1 MNSKF
6 KKIITATLI
15 TTASAAMIGCGTANN
30 KLAKNIDKGMA
41 EFVTSINNLDYV
53 DTASDAKLGKIVE
66 TAAVA
71 NTLDD
76 QYLTQTLEE
85 LNVDNAITL
94 PSERTDNFKLFVL
107 SNEPFI
113 SFTSSDNTATVNM
126 QLNFSTAKISDASN
140 EINDKI
146 NNLILKRS
154 ILMIYVNE
162 IYNNRVNLSDENR
175 VAINAY
181 VNVIKENASFLSGN
195 RGMVKNQLTLASD
208 LMSNNSNDNLVN
220 YYMIKSGEALE
231 TRSSK
236 IDSTISAINSII
248 EIIEINL
255 DASSIY
261 YQSSLSTTYENIIEN
276 LKTSANISAASTE
289 NKELADNIA
298 NSLNIC
304 EDCNEIQNQVNKI
317 SSTQDNNNTLTNNTT
332 LNSRNITNS
341 ITNDQ
346 TNSNNIK
353 NQNTRKNRNLQPNKN
368 TNQSNNQKTINQNNT
383 LNQNNSNSKNI
394 SNSQNQNNSTNKT
407 LKNNQNQSILKNKN
421 NALNTRSQTSLSQNN
436 NDITRSAKNANLPQ
450 SNQKTRLNLQNNE
463 NLYQNSTL
471 KNTPST
477 LDIPRENFMYL
488 QNQQDTFDIERN
500 NRQNQ
505 TEVNSQTNLLENS
518 NSRQQ
523 NNNTNART
531 SNNINRKR
539 HTSNPQINNTHE
551 NIKRVPYIGT
561 LD

>member
-15 TTASAAMIGCGTANN
+15 TTASAAMIGCGTPNN

-53 DTASDAKLGKIVE
+53 DTTSENKIGKIVE

-71 NTLDD
+71 NALDD

-85 LNVDNAITL
+85 LNADNAITL

-162 IYNNRVNLSDENR
+162 IYNNRVNLSEENR
-175 VAINAY
+175 IAINAY

-208 LMSNNSNDNLVN
+208 LMSNKSNDNLVN

-248 EIIEINL
+248 EIIENNL
-255 DASSIY
+255 DSSSIY
-261 YQSSLSTTYENIIEN
+261 YQTSLSSTYENIIEN
-276 LKTSANISAASTE
+276 LKPTTTIPTVSTE

-298 NSLNIC
+298 NSLNLC
-304 EDCNEIQNQVNKI
+304 EKCNKNQNEINQV
-317 SSTQDNNNTLTNNTT
+317 SSTQNNNNTPTNNTT
-332 LNSRNITNS
+332 LNNRNITNP
-341 ITNDQ
+341 IANNQ
-346 TNSNNIK
+346 TNSNHLK
-353 NQNTRKNRNLQPNKN
+353 NQNTRQNKNLQINN
-368 TNQSNNQKTINQNNT
+368 RVNQHNNQIST
-383 LNQNNSNSKNI
+383 LNQNNSRTKNI
-394 SNSQNQNNSTNKT
+394 TNYQNSSINNNLNNIQNKNKTQKST
-407 LKNNQNQSILKNKN
+407 LKNNTLNSRSQLQNNKN
-421 NALNTRSQTSLSQNN
+421 E
-436 NDITRSAKNANLPQ
+436 KNANLLQ
-450 SNQKTRLNLQNNE
+450 NNQKTHSNTQNNE
-463 NLYQNSTL
+463 KLYQIPTL
-471 KNTPST
+471 RNTPVT
-477 LDIPRENFMYL
+477 LDIPRENFVDL
-488 QNQQDTFDIERN
+488 QNQQDTFDIEKN

-505 TEVNSQTNLLENS
+505 TEVNSKTNLLDGS
-518 NSRQQ
+518 NANQH
-523 NNNTNART
+523 NHNARAQT
-531 SNNINRKR
+531 SKNINRRR

-551 NIKRVPYIGT
+551 NIKRVPYIRT